1 MGYGPRM
8 SQSPHETLDPDETAD
23 NPEVEAA
30 PRPFEPSVS
39 NPDAD
44 GVDDS
49 AS

>member
-1 MGYGPRM
+1 M
-8 SQSPHETLDPDETAD
+8 SQSPDEPLSPDEAAD
-23 NPEVEAA
+23 NPEVDS
-30 PRPFEPSVS
+30 PQPFEPSVS